1 MIYLIWKIGRLE
13 DWKIMPPWPASLRFP
28 LPGLSYHVGHHAQLI
43 GCGEAEVAEGEL
55 LGVGWTVE
63 RRIERAVGAAGDV
76 DEAPLVDAWV
86 ELLHGQHVC
95 SMRSKENGVM
105 HFYLHHATC
114 HSVMGCILAFARPVA
129 ASVHFAMEMP
139 FRHSE
144 RLFSRGTRGRRL
156 HLQEYLVAIHDIEE
170 YPPGDDIAGGFHHR
184 VDALGQE

>member
-1 MIYLIWKIGRLE
+1 
-13 DWKIMPPWPASLRFP
+13 MP
-28 LPGLSYHVGHHAQLI
+28 
-43 GCGEAEVAEGEL
+43 EGEH
-55 LGVGWTVE
+55 LGVGRSGE
-63 RRIERAVGAAGDV
+63 RGIERAVGAAGDV
-76 DEAPLVDAWV
+76 DEASLVDVRVA
-86 ELLHGQHVC
+86 LLHGQHVC

-114 HSVMGCILAFARPVA
+114 HSVMGCILAFSRPVA

-170 YPPGDDIAGGFHHR
+170 YPPGDDVGGRFHHGIEM
-184 VDALGQE
+184 LGQE

>member
-1 MIYLIWKIGRLE
+1 MYLIWKIGRLE

-114 HSVMGCILAFARPVA
+114 HSVMGCILAFSRPVA

-170 YPPGDDIAGGFHHR
+170 YPPGDDVGGRFHHGIEM
-184 VDALGQE
+184 LGQE